1 MESALF
7 RLYSVKISVLIQKP
21 DLNYGGKRQK
31 KSILEKRI
39 TRLYAYFSQ
48 YEIILNLKYCIRLER
63 KFNGLSLAKKIR
75 SLSYFVKKL

>member
-48 YEIILNLKYCIRLER
+48 YDISLNLKYCIRLER